1 MTRFLALLCAA
12 LLLAV
17 APRPGAAHPHS
28 WIDIEVELHFSPDG
42 RLAALKQFWI
52 FDEAY
57 TAYTTTQSR
66 GGRAARPDPR
76 RLLEQ
81 AREMLKNL
89 KEYDYFTRIE
99 QGGRRLALGEARE
112 PGAELREARLVISF
126 VLPLAAAADVRAA
139 PLTYAVFDPSYFI
152 EMLHVDAK
160 AIRLVGAPADCA
172 ARLRQPT
179 PDPNLA
185 ARAAALDATQSGGDT
200 LGQEFAERVSV
211 RCGAA
216 P

>member
-1 MTRFLALLCAA
+1 MTRLLALLCAT
-12 LLLAV
+12 LLLAA
-17 APRPGAAHPHS
+17 APRQAAAHPHS
-28 WIDIEVELHFSPDG
+28 WIDIEVELQFARDG

-57 TAYTTTQSR
+57 TAYTTTQAK
-66 GGRAARPDPR
+66 GGRAAKPDPK

-89 KEYDYFTRIE
+89 EEYGYFTRVE
-99 QGGRRLALGEARE
+99 QGGKRLDLAKARE
-112 PGAELREARLVISF
+112 PGAELRDARLVISF
-126 VLPLAAAADVRAA
+126 VLPLTAAADVRTT
-139 PLTYAVFDPSYFI
+139 PLTYAVFDPTYFI

-172 ARLRQPT
+172 ARLRQPK
-179 PDPNLA
+179 PDPNVA

-200 LGQEFAERVSV
+200 LGQEFAEKVSV